1 MSSIG
6 IFGGSFNPVHFGHLM
21 IAECAREQFKLDKV
35 IFIPNGNPP
44 HKTKKDLAS
53 GEDRFNMLKLATS
66 DNPYFEVSDIEI
78 KSEEYCYTCDT
89 MPKLAQIYPE
99 DKLFFI
105 MGEDSA
111 LYFEQW
117 NKPEIIAS
125 YATLLIA
132 SRFNEFDEA
141 LLNACESIKRNL
153 NAEIELITS
162 PLMVVSSSSIRGSL
176 KKGVS
181 VRYQIPD
188 TVIEYVKYNKLYL

>member
-21 IAECAREQFKLDKV
+21 IAERAREQFDLDKV

-44 HKTKKDLAS
+44 HKTKNGLAS
-53 GEDRFNMLKLATS
+53 GIDRYNMLRLATA

-89 MPKLAQIYPE
+89 MPKLAQIYPK

-132 SRFNEFDEA
+132 SRFSVFDEA
-141 LLNACESIKRNL
+141 LLNACERIRTNL
-153 NAEIELITS
+153 NAQVELINS
-162 PLMVVSSSSIRGSL
+162 PLLVVSSTELRESLKEGRSIR
-176 KKGVS
+176 
-181 VRYQIPD
+181 YQLPD
-188 TVIEYVKYNKLYL
+188 CVIKYALDNKLY